1 MGKIYIDN
9 TAIWLYI
16 TDEIS
21 NNLDH
26 DFVFSDMSYLQ
37 LIKSDVIGYYNFVA
51 SCSYFQSYVF
61 SDLAFLYLQFW

>member
-21 NNLDH
+21 NNLDR
-26 DFVFSDMSYLQ
+26 DFVFSDISSLQ
-37 LIKSDVIGYYNFVA
+37 CALTKSHLILLKG
-51 SCSYFQSYVF
+51 QR
-61 SDLAFLYLQFW
+61 